1 MSDRFQRVERGHT
14 PLIGHGDGGVDA
26 GGEHDVVDGVDDAGH
41 QDRVHTAL
49 HVEWPLQDQS
59 EKIKG

>member
-49 HVEWPLQDQS
+49 HVEWPLQD
-59 EKIKG
+59 